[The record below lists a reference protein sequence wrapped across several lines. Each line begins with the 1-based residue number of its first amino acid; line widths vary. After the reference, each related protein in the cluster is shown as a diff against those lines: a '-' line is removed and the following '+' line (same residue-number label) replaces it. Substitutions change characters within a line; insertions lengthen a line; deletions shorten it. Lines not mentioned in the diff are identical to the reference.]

1 MLVIEN
7 SSLTNFIPR
16 TSASPS
22 DRGPIA
28 SRLIHPWGGAE
39 TFRAMKFVR
48 ALVTSLQK
56 EREKQMSLEKQRIV
70 IIGGSSG
77 IGLATAR
84 LLAEARAEVI
94 IAGRRQ
100 EKVDQALAT
109 LEGSVSGEA
118 IDATSRAEVQSF
130 FRRTGSFD
138 HLVLTLASN
147 VGAGEFRTL
156 DFDMLRQGFETKFW
170 PHLIAAQVGLDFLR
184 KDGSLTIVSAVTG
197 HVAFSGASGFA
208 AVNGAL
214 EAMIPTLALEL
225 QPLRVN
231 AVSPG
236 GIATPFWSNLPDD
249 TREEFFAQGAAVTP
263 VKRMGRPEDV
273 AQVIALLINN
283 SFMTGTIIDCDG
295 GARIRSS
302 W

>member
-109 LEGSVSGEA
+109 LEGSVSGE
-118 IDATSRAEVQSF
+118 
-130 FRRTGSFD
+130 
-138 HLVLTLASN
+138 
-147 VGAGEFRTL
+147 
-156 DFDMLRQGFETKFW
+156 
-170 PHLIAAQVGLDFLR
+170 
-184 KDGSLTIVSAVTG
+184 
-197 HVAFSGASGFA
+197 
-208 AVNGAL
+208 
-214 EAMIPTLALEL
+214 
-225 QPLRVN
+225 
-231 AVSPG
+231 
-236 GIATPFWSNLPDD
+236 
-249 TREEFFAQGAAVTP
+249 
-263 VKRMGRPEDV
+263 
-273 AQVIALLINN
+273 
-283 SFMTGTIIDCDG
+283 
-295 GARIRSS
+295 
-302 W
+302 